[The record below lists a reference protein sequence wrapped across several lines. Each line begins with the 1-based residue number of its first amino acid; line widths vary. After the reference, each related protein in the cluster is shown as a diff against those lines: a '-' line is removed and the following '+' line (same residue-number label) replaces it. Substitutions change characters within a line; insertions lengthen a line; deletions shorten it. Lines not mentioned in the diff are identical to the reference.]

1 MARFQKGRSGNP
13 AGRPKKRRPNVSA
26 FDIVF
31 DKTLMVTQDGTEREL
46 SAEEALEHQTLQAAF
61 KGNRTAIRQVLKM
74 IARREAALEKRRPAK
89 KPVEVKCSYSSNNAR
104 RALSL
109 LDIAH
114 PDAGMTG
121 ADPET
126 VRMFLEPWVVQAALV
141 RPGGRPLAKKDLDAC
156 KFFTR
161 DSKSV
166 RWPQASDQ

>member
-1 MARFQKGRSGNP
+1 MARFQKGQSGNP

-31 DKTLMVTQDGTEREL
+31 DKTLTVTQDGIEREL
-46 SAEEALEHQTLQAAF
+46 TVEEALEVQTLEAAV
-61 KGNRTAIRQVLKM
+61 KGSRTAIRQVLKM

-89 KPVEVKCSYSSNNAR
+89 KAIDIKSCYSSNNAR
-104 RALSL
+104 RALQL

-114 PDAGMTG
+114 PDAGMIG

-126 VRMFLEPWVVQAALV
+126 VRMFLEAWAVEAALV
-141 RPGGRPLAKKDLDAC
+141 HPGGKRLSRKDLDDC

-161 DSKSV
+161 DSKSL
-166 RWPQASDQ
+166 RWPEASDR

>member
-1 MARFQKGRSGNP
+1 MARFQKGQSGNP

-31 DKTLMVTQDGTEREL
+31 DKTLTVTQDGATREL

-74 IARREAALEKRRPAK
+74 IAKREAALEKRRPAGTPMEFK
-89 KPVEVKCSYSSNNAR
+89 FSHSSDNAR
-104 RALSL
+104 GALQL

-114 PDAGMTG
+114 PDEGMIG
-121 ADPET
+121 ADRDK
-126 VRMFLEPWVVQAALV
+126 VRMLLEPWAVKAALA
-141 RPGGRPLAKKDLDAC
+141 RPGGSSHTKKVLDDC

-161 DSKSV
+161 DSESV
-166 RWPQASDQ
+166 RWPQAIEE